1 MIAHVKKLDR
11 ALEAFTGALLDG
23 MGRPERR
30 RAMGWYIEGLLLDG
44 LRKSIE
50 PMAARLVDDPAGDR
64 GDAPAAAAMR
74 LRERL
79 VG

>member
-44 LRKSIE
+44 VRKSIE
-50 PMAARLVDDPAGDR
+50 PMAARLVDEPAEVE
-64 GDAPAAAAMR
+64 AMR
-74 LRERL
+74 QRL
-79 VG
+79 QQWFP